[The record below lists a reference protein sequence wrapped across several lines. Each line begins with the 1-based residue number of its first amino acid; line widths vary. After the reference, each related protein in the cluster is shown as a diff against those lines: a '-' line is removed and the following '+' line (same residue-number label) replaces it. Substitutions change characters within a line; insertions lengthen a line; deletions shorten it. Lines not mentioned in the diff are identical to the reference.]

1 MFGEK
6 QGRVREIEH
15 WDGRVQSGK
24 LKKNSLDMDRLI
36 DMDRWMD

>member
-24 LKKNSLDMDRLI
+24 LKKNSLDRDRWI